1 MRGLISLLLLLLG
14 GCATTALPLPALPL
28 LQIAPQA
35 FGPPLQLTQRL
46 TVQEAP
52 TDPLLPVSER
62 QLDTLLQ
69 LDGQQLR
76 LVALALGQRVLT
88 LHWDGRR
95 LDVQRHPLLPASVD
109 AQRVLRDIALVFA
122 HADALRAAL
131 PPGWSLLES
140 EAARTLLQGER
151 AQLRVRYLQGRA
163 KVEIDNLAERYR
175 LRIESQ
181 EGD

>member
-1 MRGLISLLLLLLG
+1 MRRLIALLMLLG
-14 GCATTALPLPALPL
+14 GCATTALPPAALPL
-28 LQIAPQA
+28 LQIAPSA
-35 FGPPLQLTQRL
+35 FGGSLQLMQRL

-69 LDGQQLR
+69 LDGRQLR

-88 LHWDGRR
+88 LHWDGQR
-95 LDVQRHPLLPASVD
+95 LDVQRHPMLPASVD

-122 HADALRAAL
+122 PVDALRAAL
-131 PPGWSLLES
+131 PPGWSLVERGA
-140 EAARTLLQGER
+140 ERTLLQGER
-151 AQLRVRYLQGRA
+151 VQLRVRYLQGRA
-163 KVEIDNLAERYR
+163 LVEIDNAAERYQ

>member
-1 MRGLISLLLLLLG
+1 MRGLLILAAALLA
-14 GCATTALPLPALPL
+14 GCATPPPPVLPL
-28 LQIAPQA
+28 LQIAPAA
-35 FGPPLQLTQRL
+35 FGAPLQLTQRL

-52 TDPLLPVSER
+52 ADPLLPLSER

-88 LHWDGRR
+88 LSWDGRQ
-95 LDVQRHPLLPASVD
+95 LEVQRHPLLPASID

-122 HADALRAAL
+122 PLSSLRAAL
-131 PPGWSLLES
+131 PPGWSLDET
-140 EAARTLLQGER
+140 EAGRTLLQGAR
-151 AQLRVRYLQGRA
+151 PQLRVRYLQGRA
-163 KVEIDNLAERYR
+163 RVEIDNLAEHYQ